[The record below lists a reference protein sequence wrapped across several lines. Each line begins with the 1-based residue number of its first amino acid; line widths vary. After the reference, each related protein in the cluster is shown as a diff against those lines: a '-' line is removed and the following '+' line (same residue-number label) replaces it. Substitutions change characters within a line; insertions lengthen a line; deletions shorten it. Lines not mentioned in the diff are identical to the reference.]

1 MSMHRVIAAALLG
14 CLAVSCGENNSSTAS
29 KSSMGQAAN
38 AAPARDPQP
47 AVAPRNAPQGQA
59 VAKQDDS
66 PVPPKD
72 ARWTIFCDKIDG
84 PNHVA
89 LARELKLRLVAK
101 SRMPDW
107 YVIHGSSDS
116 SLYYGFYRSID
127 DPKDPVEKKR
137 AEADRLRIQSLTT
150 PYGEKLIRGGILVPL
165 DAPDPDA
172 PPKWNL
178 ANTPKTAY
186 WSLQIAAFKDDPH
199 RKEAAVQAV
208 RELRAQGEEAYYYH
222 GPVISSVL
230 VGAWPRE
237 AVKEQGTGL
246 DAKGESRDDAHTIDP
261 TQPLLVF
268 TGDQAPDNVARD
280 VREPGTGKR
289 MAVMGMKLEIQDK
302 ALEAKIKKFPTHSV
316 NYEVHGTK
324 SGDQVFPD
332 PSFLVIIPHDEA
344 DAGSDNSLL
353 TAGPAPQ
360 DVQRNSPASPGDEGL
375 RSIGDR

>member
-14 CLAVSCGENNSSTAS
+14 WLAVSCGENNSSTAS
-29 KSSMGQAAN
+29 QSSQGKVSN
-38 AAPARDPQP
+38 AAPAQGPQP
-47 AVAPRNAPQGQA
+47 ALSPRGAPQG
-59 VAKQDDS
+59 VARQDDS

-72 ARWTIFCDKIDG
+72 AQWTIFCDKIDG

-89 LARELKLRLVAK
+89 VARELKTRLVAK
-101 SRMPDW
+101 SQMRDW

-127 DPKDPVEKKR
+127 DPRDPAERKR
-137 AEADRLRIQSLTT
+137 AESDRMRIQSLTT
-150 PYGEKLIRGGILVPL
+150 PYGEKLVRGGILVPL
-165 DAPDPDA
+165 DAPDPEA

-178 ANTPKTAY
+178 TNTPKTAY

-222 GPVISSVL
+222 GPVISSVCI
-230 VGAWPRE
+230 GAWPRE

-246 DAKGESRDDAHTIDP
+246 DAKGMSRDDAHTIDP

-289 MAVMGMKLEIQDK
+289 MAVMGMKLEVQDK
-302 ALEAKIKKFPTHSV
+302 VLDAKIKQFPTHSV

-324 SGDQVFPD
+324 SGEQTFAD

-344 DAGSDNSLL
+344 EGSPDNSLL
-353 TAGPAPQ
+353 TAGPAPR
-360 DVQRNSPASPGDEGL
+360 DVSPRTPASPGDEGL

>member
-29 KSSMGQAAN
+29 QSSQGKVSN
-38 AAPARDPQP
+38 AAPAHDSQ
-47 AVAPRNAPQGQA
+47 AALSPRGAPQG

-72 ARWTIFCDKIDG
+72 AQWTVFCDKIDG

-89 LARELKLRLVAK
+89 LARELKSRLVAK

-127 DPKDPVEKKR
+127 DPRDPAEKRR
-137 AEADRLRIQSLTT
+137 AEADRMRIQSLTT
-150 PYGEKLIRGGILVPL
+150 PYGEKLVRGGILVPL
-165 DAPDPDA
+165 DAPDPEA

-178 ANTPKTAY
+178 TNTPKTAY

-222 GPVISSVL
+222 GPVISSVCI
-230 VGAWPRE
+230 GAWPRE

-246 DAKGESRDDAHTIDP
+246 DAKGMSRDDAHTVDP

-268 TGDQAPDNVARD
+268 TGDQAPDNIARD

-289 MAVMGMKLEIQDK
+289 MAVMGMKLEVQDK
-302 ALEAKIKKFPTHSV
+302 VLDAKIKQFPTHSV

-324 SGDQVFPD
+324 SGEQTFAD

-344 DAGSDNSLL
+344 DGSPDNSLL
-353 TAGPAPQ
+353 TAGPAQ
-360 DVQRNSPASPGDEGL
+360 RDVSPRAPASPGDEGL